1 MRELRF
7 QGAGTSMRRSEWGWT
22 GCEAL
27 RRLPLLLAVMIAVG
41 IPGSRAQAGELIYQS
56 GFANPD
62 DVGAVG
68 GWSNIHCKGAVDLV
82 FPSAW
87 TCSEP
92 CAEPFEPW
100 AGYTVCDGNV
110 DWDDVVNRTDT
121 GTEREGSIRIWL
133 YDEAGDGESVPTAY
147 LTLFTEAVPEYP
159 DVTSQ
164 LPPDFEFT
172 PGYVY
177 VFSAWVHT
185 ESVLSNPALGVD
197 WLSGVDADGAP
208 LVIPNGTYDDG
219 QVERDTLPFPVDPIA
234 APWPAWNGW
243 HRLEVPA
250 VAPHGAVGARLRLLT
265 RTVGD
270 RFVPT
275 TMAGGP
281 GVPEFDPQPS
291 SFWFDDVEVEEFPS
305 LKFVANAGEA
315 AWLDPDWTFL
325 VPIGAEV
332 VQPDVVEV
340 VGGDGTASFVLA
352 SDASFCGELTLGVPP
367 AVALTAVTEDVPET
381 VDDERN
387 VRATSVV
394 VEEVDP
400 SSGYTWYGFEYGG
413 DAVGG
418 CGAGAGGTISTEQ
431 TFEWLF
437 LTASPAFT
445 SPAALYYRFEWDTPG
460 GTVQQPTQ
468 TVVLSPF
475 TLPVLAPEDRPQR
488 LRVDAMASTS
498 LGIPNGDWPGYLD
511 LLNATGVHSFTL
523 DSSIQAAWKSAAYRA
538 EVESVRDEAVG
549 VHELGLRGLLAPFS
563 YITADGP
570 AAIDTTTVAKNA
582 LGQLPDASWDLCAG
596 AANLPVDYEICV
608 DPPET
613 HYTDELDA
621 LCVAGEM
628 GVAWIA
634 LDWEGRD
641 QRTFCDPAV
650 SQFMTLYADADED
663 GVLGEFRR
671 GGTVDHGDDPR
682 FFYARAGQT
691 TCGAGSVGESVNL
704 ACDIVYDERDAK
716 YEDYLAMRG
725 KAIWVDAY
733 RAVRAG
739 LATAGVTSRPV
750 LSQWDAYPG
759 SWNVSMGYADFDLL
773 YPQVFAAAAPVLYP
787 NSTGGGKES
796 LHNISSAGPVTR
808 RAMLGALSLGADNL
822 VPGGLEAA
830 APWPPDWPADVLP
843 VGDTG
848 PLSWDLLQV
857 HTGNPDPSAAGVP
870 GPYGWRAAHGLRSL
884 RVTHPA
890 DGGTEPTPRY
900 RRGGVAVQEGDQ
912 YVFSAVARREPDGS
926 DPFRYSDLRPCV
938 RVRWNDGGGAVLAT
952 SGVDCGLGESSS
964 KWGRISVLS
973 RAPSGAATADLELL
987 TVGTWG
993 VVWFD
998 DLRFGRPNRVENAG
1012 MERGTA
1018 ALPDGWN
1025 VPLLSFIGPWTDAA
1039 EVHGGSR
1046 SLGIVRGYGYTSPVS
1061 GSVYRT
1067 VPLLPPRITDFEGP
1081 VPYQLSAYVHT
1092 ESVVGSPELSIRWL
1106 ADDGVTELGEASAL
1120 LPAPGGAWNEEVLSA
1135 EAPAEAVFAEVHLGV
1150 VDLAGGTVRFDDVD
1164 FRVDGPYVNPY
1175 VTAGWNGQ
1183 EVDSRRTLEQ
1193 LLEAFVGGAQAVT
1206 SFVFR
1211 GYSGQDLARV
1221 AQAATM
1227 LHAAQDIVADGRP
1240 IADESL
1246 YAVGTWPWDPWD
1258 PLQPRAMGMEFD
1270 DRVLVLVSY

>member
-1 MRELRF
+1 M
-7 QGAGTSMRRSEWGWT
+7 
-22 GCEAL
+22 
-27 RRLPLLLAVMIAVG
+27 
-41 IPGSRAQAGELIYQS
+41 IYQS
-56 GFANPD
+56 RFADPPATD
-62 DVGAVG
+62 DLG
-68 GWSNIHCKGAVDLV
+68 GWSNIHCKGAELSW

-87 TCSEP
+87 SCTEP
-92 CAEPFEPW
+92 CADPFEPW

-110 DWDDVVNRTDT
+110 DWDDAINRTDN
-121 GTEREGSIRIWL
+121 GALFEGSIRIWL

-172 PGYVY
+172 PCYVY

-219 QVERDTLPFPVDPIA
+219 QVERDTLPFPVGPIA

-250 VAPHGAVGARLRLLT
+250 VAPRGAVGARLRLLT

-305 LKFVANAGEA
+305 LKFVANAGDA

-352 SDASFCGELTLGVPP
+352 SDASFCGELVIELPPGVS
-367 AVALTAVTEDVPET
+367 LTAVTGDDPGT
-381 VDDERN
+381 IDDERN
-387 VRATSVV
+387 VRASAVV
-394 VEEVDP
+394 NRGTDP
-400 SSGYTWYGFEYGG
+400 ISGYTAYAFEYSG
-413 DAVGG
+413 DPVSG
-418 CGAGAGGTISTEQ
+418 CASGTSGTIFTEQ

-437 LTASPAFT
+437 LSTVAPPLSELPAN
-445 SPAALYYRFEWDTPG
+445 LYYRFEWDTPG

-511 LLNATGVHSFTL
+511 LLGATGVHSFTL

-582 LGQLPDASWDLCAG
+582 LGELPDASWDLCAG
-596 AANLPVDYEICV
+596 AANLPVVYEICV
-608 DPPET
+608 DPPDT

-634 LDWEGRD
+634 FDWEGRD

-682 FFYARAGQT
+682 F
-691 TCGAGSVGESVNL
+691 
-704 ACDIVYDERDAK
+704 
-716 YEDYLAMRG
+716 
-725 KAIWVDAY
+725 
-733 RAVRAG
+733 
-739 LATAGVTSRPV
+739 
-750 LSQWDAYPG
+750 
-759 SWNVSMGYADFDLL
+759 
-773 YPQVFAAAAPVLYP
+773 
-787 NSTGGGKES
+787 
-796 LHNISSAGPVTR
+796 
-808 RAMLGALSLGADNL
+808 
-822 VPGGLEAA
+822 
-830 APWPPDWPADVLP
+830 
-843 VGDTG
+843 
-848 PLSWDLLQV
+848 
-857 HTGNPDPSAAGVP
+857 
-870 GPYGWRAAHGLRSL
+870 
-884 RVTHPA
+884 
-890 DGGTEPTPRY
+890 
-900 RRGGVAVQEGDQ
+900 
-912 YVFSAVARREPDGS
+912 
-926 DPFRYSDLRPCV
+926 
-938 RVRWNDGGGAVLAT
+938 
-952 SGVDCGLGESSS
+952 
-964 KWGRISVLS
+964 
-973 RAPSGAATADLELL
+973 
-987 TVGTWG
+987 
-993 VVWFD
+993 
-998 DLRFGRPNRVENAG
+998 
-1012 MERGTA
+1012 
-1018 ALPDGWN
+1018 
-1025 VPLLSFIGPWTDAA
+1025 IGPWTDTA

-1067 VPLLPPRITDFEGP
+1067 VPLLPPRITDLEGP
-1081 VPYQLSAYVHT
+1081 GPYQLSAYVHT

-1135 EAPAEAVFAEVHLGV
+1135 EAPAEAAFAEVHLGV

-1183 EVDSRRTLEQ
+1183 EVDSRQTLEQ

-1240 IADESL
+1240 IPDESL
-1246 YAVGTWPWDPWD
+1246 YAVGTWPWDPAD